1 MGHRRRRRLSVRFA
15 GLCSGGLCSGG
26 LYAGGLCGLVLIVLA
41 VSSGFAREPAATSNA
56 VTVGSAAFAEVARVL
71 RHPRCLNCH
80 TLTEFPRVGDDRK
93 RHRMNVQR
101 GKKDHG
107 VPGLRCAACH
117 QDKNQDRVG
126 VPGAPHWGL
135 APLSMGWEG
144 LDDHELAASLLDRV
158 KNGDRSPED
167 LLKHV
172 SHDPL
177 VLWGWDPGAGRT
189 KPAISHEEFVAAFRQ
204 WVEAGAPL
212 PPRGVTS
219 Y

>member
-1 MGHRRRRRLSVRFA
+1 MDRRRRHRRGVRLSAALLGVA
-15 GLCSGGLCSGG
+15 
-26 LYAGGLCGLVLIVLA
+26 LA
-41 VSSGFAREPAATSNA
+41 ALLLPHVSDSFAREAET
-56 VTVGSAAFAEVARVL
+56 TVSVEAGSAAFAEVARVL

-80 TLTEFPRVGDDRK
+80 TLTEFPRVGDDRQ
-93 RHRMNVQR
+93 RHRMNVLR
-101 GKKDHG
+101 GEKDHG
-107 VPGLRCAACH
+107 VPGLRCGACH

-144 LDDHELAASLLDRV
+144 LDDHELAASLLDRA
-158 KNGDRSPED
+158 KNGDRSLDD

-172 SHDPL
+172 THDPL
-177 VLWGWDPGAGRT
+177 VIWGWDPGAGRS
-189 KPAISHEEFVAAFRQ
+189 KPAISHEDFVAAFRL